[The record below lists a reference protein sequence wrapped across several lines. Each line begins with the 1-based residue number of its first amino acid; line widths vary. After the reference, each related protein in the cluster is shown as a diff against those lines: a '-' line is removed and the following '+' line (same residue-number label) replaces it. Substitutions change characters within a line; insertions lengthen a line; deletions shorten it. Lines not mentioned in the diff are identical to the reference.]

1 MLPIS
6 KASAHSYS
14 LSVQY
19 KLPQFSI
26 SYRCFIKTC
35 LSVTVLPVVWIVCLI
50 LSVPEFQT
58 VALLID
64 HTAFNSAYSH
74 WLFAFCFFFQLLSSC
89 NKVLADNKISWCF
102 IFSTKCFSVACGLN
116 VPYRWKKLRQ
126 DFIQRTEPESLCHRA
141 VCLIIRPPSVTV
153 NPPLVPAAINATLVL
168 YVED

>member
-35 LSVTVLPVVWIVCLI
+35 LSVTVLP
-50 LSVPEFQT
+50 LSGLSPC
-58 VALLID
+58 LLITVPSIQPALTD
-64 HTAFNSAYSH
+64 FLHFV
-74 WLFAFCFFFQLLSSC
+74 FLSSYWVVAT
-89 NKVLADNKISWCF
+89 KYWLIIKFHDVLS
-102 IFSTKCFSVACGLN
+102 KCFSVACGLN

-126 DFIQRTEPESLCHRA
+126 DFIQRTEPESLCHSA
-141 VCLIIRPPSVTV
+141 VCLITRPPSVTV
-153 NPPLVPAAINATLVL
+153 NPPPVPAAINATLVL